1 MKSLGFPLIRTPDIF
16 SQNFFFVPDYQR
28 GYAWS
33 NDNVDDLLQDITHL
47 MRVDDTEI
55 IHYTGTLVLTKPV
68 AIDGQI
74 PRFGLVDGQQR
85 MTTLVILMR
94 CIAEAVEHSENHCFR
109 RLQDTYVL
117 RGEPGSEQPVMLLG
131 KEVHPYFKKVII
143 GSESKEHVPVEYNS
157 HQALL
162 DAKQRIKKWLNSS
175 ASNNQTFPFDLI
187 KVIEN
192 RIGFLVYS
200 PENVSE
206 IGIMF
211 EVINN
216 RGKELSELEKV
227 KNYLIYCCSKIGA
240 GTLRDEVNESWTRVL
255 RNLRNAQKTT
265 STDESSFLR
274 YCSVVHLQL
283 NKTSSQYVYH
293 WMKKTWDIE
302 TALSTP
308 EHKAK
313 LIKDIRKFS
322 QFMEQASMWYAVLF
336 GQNYAEISPGLAQV
350 LEDLRSQ
357 NTYASV
363 MPLILSVLVKKEGDS
378 KERLLRLIEILN
390 FRVYI
395 TQGITLRSD
404 SGQGDLYT
412 YASSYYHDE
421 WDLSQNNKVG
431 KIKIDTQD
439 KMLEWRLCD
448 FARSYCNDQV
458 FRNSFYLTQA
468 GNIDFFNWSGLR
480 YFLMSY
486 EAKIQP
492 KKTISIDRILL
503 GRGEG
508 KTNDYYSVEHVWARE
523 NRNKEGQNNRPIDSF
538 LKRRIGNFVLLELGI
553 NIRAS
558 NQDIE
563 DKLKVYFDTDQP
575 TDLQQVRYLGKDV
588 KVALKT
594 VKDQRLTKNRYYE
607 LYNEIRDRQETRY
620 VDFALERWSLN
631 GFLCSEFD
639 EVEG

>member
-1 MKSLGFPLIRTPDIF
+1 MNSLGFPLVRTPEIF

-28 GYAWS
+28 GYAWG

-68 AIDGQI
+68 AIDGQV

-94 CIAEAVEHSENHCFR
+94 CIAEAVERSENPCFHH
-109 RLQDTYVL
+109 LQDTYVM
-117 RGEPGSEQPVMLLG
+117 RGEPGNEQPVMLLG

-143 GSESKEHVPVEYNS
+143 GGESKDQVPVEYNS

-162 DAKQRIKKWLNSS
+162 DAKQRIKNWLNSGTH
-175 ASNNQTFPFDLI
+175 NNATFPFDLI
-187 KVIEN
+187 EVIEN
-192 RIGFLVYS
+192 RLGFLVYS

-227 KNYLIYCCSKIGA
+227 KNYLIYCCSKMGA

-255 RNLRNAQKTT
+255 RNLRDARKTT
-265 STDESSFLR
+265 SADESSFLR

-293 WMKKTWDIE
+293 WMKGTWDIE
-302 TALSTP
+302 TALSIQ
-308 EHKAK
+308 EHKTK
-313 LIKDIRKFS
+313 LIDDIRKFS
-322 QFMEQASMWYAVLF
+322 HFMEQASMWYGVLF
-336 GQNYAEISPGLAQV
+336 GQNYTDISSGLAQV

-404 SGQGDLYT
+404 SGQGDLYN
-412 YASSYYHDE
+412 YASNYYHDD
-421 WDLSQNNKVG
+421 WDLSHDNKVG
-431 KIKIDTQD
+431 KTKIDTQD
-439 KMLEWRLCD
+439 KMLEWHLCD

-458 FRNSFYLTQA
+458 FRNSFYLTEA

-503 GRGEG
+503 GRSEG

-523 NRNKEGQNNRPIDSF
+523 NRNKEGQNNRPIDYF
-538 LKRRIGNFVLLELGI
+538 LKRRLGNFVLLELGI

-563 DKLKVYFDTDQP
+563 EKLKIYFDTDQP
-575 TDLQQVRYLGKDV
+575 TDLQQVRNLGKDV

-594 VKDQRLTKNRYYE
+594 VKDQRFTKNRYYE
-607 LYNEIRDRQETRY
+607 LYNEIGDRQEARY

-631 GFLCSEFD
+631 EFLCSEWD

>member
-1 MKSLGFPLIRTPDIF
+1 
-16 SQNFFFVPDYQR
+16 
-28 GYAWS
+28 
-33 NDNVDDLLQDITHL
+33 
-47 MRVDDTEI
+47 
-55 IHYTGTLVLTKPV
+55 
-68 AIDGQI
+68 
-74 PRFGLVDGQQR
+74 
-85 MTTLVILMR
+85 
-94 CIAEAVEHSENHCFR
+94 
-109 RLQDTYVL
+109 
-117 RGEPGSEQPVMLLG
+117 ML
-131 KEVHPYFKKVII
+131 
-143 GSESKEHVPVEYNS
+143 
-157 HQALL
+157 
-162 DAKQRIKKWLNSS
+162 
-175 ASNNQTFPFDLI
+175 
-187 KVIEN
+187 
-192 RIGFLVYS
+192 
-200 PENVSE
+200 
-206 IGIMF
+206 
-211 EVINN
+211 
-216 RGKELSELEKV
+216 
-227 KNYLIYCCSKIGA
+227 
-240 GTLRDEVNESWTRVL
+240 
-255 RNLRNAQKTT
+255 NLRNAQKTT

-575 TDLQQVRYLGKDV
+575 KILAASTISR
-588 KVALKT
+588 
-594 VKDQRLTKNRYYE
+594 
-607 LYNEIRDRQETRY
+607 
-620 VDFALERWSLN
+620 
-631 GFLCSEFD
+631 
-639 EVEG
+639 